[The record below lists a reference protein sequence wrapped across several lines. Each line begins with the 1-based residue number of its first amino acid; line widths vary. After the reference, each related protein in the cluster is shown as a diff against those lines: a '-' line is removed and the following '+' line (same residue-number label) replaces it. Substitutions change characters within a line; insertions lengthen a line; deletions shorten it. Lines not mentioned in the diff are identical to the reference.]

1 MTILS
6 ARREAL
12 EEDRQMVAEV
22 PVVPRPQKTCFMVQA
37 WDGPDAAQL
46 RERDLVA
53 HLAHVETYW
62 QDYLIAGPLR
72 PADVGSDALCGS
84 LLMIYA
90 HDEAGARALLDGDPY
105 FTNGQYQRVEMW
117 RFAPSIGLAIGGK
130 TWPNADVIT
139 AWSTPS
145 RADAISGSEE
155 P

>member
-6 ARREAL
+6 VRREAL
-12 EEDRQMVAEV
+12 KEDRQMVAEA

-37 WDGPDAAQL
+37 WDGPDASHL

-72 PADVGSDALCGS
+72 AADVCSGALCGS

-90 HDEAGARALLDGDPY
+90 DDEPSAWRLLEGDPY

-130 TWPNADVIT
+130 TWPNAAAIT
-139 AWSTPS
+139 AWSAPEIMRDTS
-145 RADAISGSEE
+145 RAEE
-155 P
+155 G